1 MSLGSRLKEARL
13 KLGFSQEYVAG
24 RVNLHRTTI
33 GKYENDASM
42 PSLDVL
48 IKLIEIYCED
58 ANYILYGKTK
68 KIINISDV
76 PESLVKKIF
85 LMVSKSK
92 ISNYHDNNKEMD

>member
-58 ANYILYGKTK
+58 ANYILYGKPR

-76 PESLVKKIF
+76 PEYAIEKIYF
-85 LMVSKSK
+85 LIAKSK
-92 ISNYHDNNKEMD
+92 QCDWRIIHNKYK

>member
-48 IKLIEIYCED
+48 IKLIY
-58 ANYILYGKTK
+58 
-68 KIINISDV
+68 
-76 PESLVKKIF
+76 
-85 LMVSKSK
+85 
-92 ISNYHDNNKEMD
+92 